1 MAAAYSGRSVSGGD
15 TLGQSGFR
23 DCVDDRQRPVYVRGA
38 TIEGSA
44 TEAGFAFKSDTSL
57 PRKFAI
63 VGREQNG
70 VLKK

>member
-1 MAAAYSGRSVSGGD
+1 
-15 TLGQSGFR
+15 
-23 DCVDDRQRPVYVRGA
+23 VYVRGA